1 MYGNL
6 VSVIVPIYNVE
17 KYLEK
22 CIESI
27 VNQTYKNLE
36 IILVDDGSPDNCPA
50 ICDEWAQKDSRI
62 KVIHKKNGG
71 LSSARNAGLEVSN
84 GEYISF
90 VDSDDWLDENTF
102 EEVYNNFLKE
112 LYQCIEPGP
121 EKNRIKFLL
130 NIQCKQMTINE
141 FGGGEVNVKI

>member
-36 IILVDDGSPDNCPA
+36 IILVDDGSQDNCPA
-50 ICDEWAQKDSRI
+50 MCDEWTQKDSRI

-102 EEVYNNFLKE
+102 EE
-112 LYQCIEPGP
+112 
-121 EKNRIKFLL
+121 LL
-130 NIQCKQMTINE
+130 
-141 FGGGEVNVKI
+141 